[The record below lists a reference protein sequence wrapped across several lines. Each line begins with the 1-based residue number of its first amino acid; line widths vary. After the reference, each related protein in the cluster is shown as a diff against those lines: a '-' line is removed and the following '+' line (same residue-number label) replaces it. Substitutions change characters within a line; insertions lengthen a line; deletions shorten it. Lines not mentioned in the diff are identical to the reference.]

1 MADQNI
7 NVAEIP
13 QTALKVVMSPA
24 AFFREMPK
32 TGGYVEPLIF
42 MVAMGVVS
50 GLLQAVFSFLG
61 LQFKASIGMA
71 LSSIVIFPIVIAV
84 MGFVA
89 AAIMFAIWKLM
100 GSEEPYETSY
110 RCVAYVS
117 ALSPIMTVL
126 NLIPYAGSVLSLGIA
141 CYYYVIASV
150 ETHGIPA
157 RKAWTVFGIIAIVL
171 AVMSLT
177 GQYTARKALSEA
189 ERLQKEAEVMQKKYM
204 EQAEKLQKQ
213 AEEAARAAQQAAEQ
227 SAEQSARE
235 PQPGGQPGPQPG
247 MTPEQA
253 KEMQKAMEEMRK
265 AMEKQQR
272 EAR

>member
-272 EAR
+272 ESR

>member
-50 GLLQAVFSFLG
+50 GLLHAVFSFLG

-71 LSSIVIFPIVIAV
+71 LGSIVMIPIAIAV

-89 AAIMFAIWKLM
+89 AAILFAIWKLM
-100 GSEEPYETSY
+100 GSEEAYETSY

-171 AVMSLT
+171 AVMSLS
-177 GQYTARKALSEA
+177 GQYAARKALVET

-227 SAEQSARE
+227 SARE

-247 MTPEQA
+247 MTAEQA

-272 EAR
+272 ESR

>member
-50 GLLQAVFSFLG
+50 GLLHAVFSFLG

-71 LSSIVIFPIVIAV
+71 LSSIVIFPIAIAV

-171 AVMSLT
+171 AVMSLS
-177 GQYTARKALSEA
+177 GQYTARKALVEA

-213 AEEAARAAQQAAEQ
+213 AEEAARAAQQA
-227 SAEQSARE
+227 AEQSARE

-272 EAR
+272 ESR